1 MARSANR
8 CTQEGDS
15 RVSVPSERAE
25 ARDFAEPREL
35 SLEEVLK
42 SYEQPINEEQAW
54 AVCYQCCS
62 WLRVPRLNRSED
74 ITIYQVKDPSSI
86 FLHRD
91 GTVSL
96 HPEIWNSNGNN
107 TNFLIALIT
116 HQLKDM
122 FASLAHSCN
131 VTVCPLTC
139 LVLGVFFIRSPS

>member
-1 MARSANR
+1 MAKAGSR
-8 CTQEGDS
+8 CAPDGES
-15 RVSVPSERAE
+15 RVATAPSDRGE

-62 WLRVPRLNRSED
+62 WLRVPRLNRTED
-74 ITIYQVKDPSSI
+74 RTVYQVKNPSSI

-96 HPEIWNSNGNN
+96 HSEPWNSNGNN
-107 TNFLIALIT
+107 T
-116 HQLKDM
+116 
-122 FASLAHSCN
+122 
-131 VTVCPLTC
+131 
-139 LVLGVFFIRSPS
+139 